1 MPRSTGNVAGRERHK
16 RVLKQAKG
24 FRGARSKRFR
34 SARET
39 LFRSMAYATRDRRTR
54 KREFRR
60 LWNVRIN
67 AAAREFGL
75 SYSKFI
81 GGLNKAGIDVNR
93 KILADLAV
101 SDPSSFSK
109 LVELARAE
117 I

>member
-39 LFRSMAYATRDRRTR
+39 ILRSMAYATRDRKTR

-81 GGLNKAGIDVNR
+81 GGLNKAGIEVNR
-93 KILADLAV
+93 KVLAELAV
-101 SDPSSFSK
+101 SDPSSFSQ